1 MFEAVKL
8 RAESLSEWVYNVTD
22 ILEAKQDKKRGEL
35 FIITICDLII
45 RLIVRLNY
53 FSTMLSVL

>member
-35 FIITICDLII
+35 FIITI
-45 RLIVRLNY
+45 V
-53 FSTMLSVL
+53 T